1 MKKPASLRAAIE
13 AAIPEIR
20 NERDRLKL
28 WVEDGAVRARQT
40 EKHGFAFEYPLSV
53 LVEETATDIAI
64 IVHAITRWIR
74 INQPNLMAG
83 GSGDSFSFETDIL
96 DNSTADILFTLKLT
110 ENVAVTPIEGGSW
123 AIDYLAEPNPLF
135 DDDVEVAAAVGRP
148 PLAEASNDSIVA
160 D

>member
-13 AAIPEIR
+13 AAVPEIR
-20 NERDRLKL
+20 NEGDRLKL
-28 WVEDGAVRARQT
+28 WIEDGAVRARQT
-40 EKHGFAFEYPLSV
+40 ENHGFAFEYPLSV

-74 INQPNLMAG
+74 ANQPNLMAG

-110 ENVAVTPIEGGSW
+110 ENVAVTPIEDGSW
-123 AIDYLAEPNPLF
+123 TIDYLAEPNPLF
-135 DDDVEVAAAVGRP
+135 TDEVEVAATVGRP
-148 PLAEASNDSIVA
+148 PLAGASTDSIVA